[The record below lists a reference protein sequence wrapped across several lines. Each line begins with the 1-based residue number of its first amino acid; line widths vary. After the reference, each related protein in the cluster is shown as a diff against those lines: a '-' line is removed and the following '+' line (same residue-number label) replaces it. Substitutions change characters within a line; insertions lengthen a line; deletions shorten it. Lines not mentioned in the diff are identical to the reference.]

1 MEVEDR
7 PCGGGEHARVTQ
19 RRDGPAR
26 IERGIRHLGQTP
38 GSSAPVDR
46 PGRRIRRSRSRP
58 ESPRWF
64 VLVLAEESEEEVL
77 M

>member
-38 GSSAPVDR
+38 RQLR
-46 PGRRIRRSRSRP
+46 PG
-58 ESPRWF
+58 
-64 VLVLAEESEEEVL
+64 
-77 M
+77 